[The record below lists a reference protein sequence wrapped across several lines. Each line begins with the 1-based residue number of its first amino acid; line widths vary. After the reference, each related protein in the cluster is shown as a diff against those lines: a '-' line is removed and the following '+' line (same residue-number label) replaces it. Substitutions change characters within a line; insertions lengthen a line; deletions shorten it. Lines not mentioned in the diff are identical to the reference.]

1 MENRHHV
8 TEPLLIH
15 AHNPHPERIAPV
27 REASLAQSRRL
38 AALAGSVRG
47 PIELCRGEALVSRG
61 LVEAGCQAA
70 ASATGDDHEL
80 WLLPVLALRR
90 QGAALWQTMKDIRA
104 GTGASVCWFLLES
117 TDAELLASLVY
128 TEGLLAWSELVG
140 DPTIA
145 LMVAHDGPPLAG
157 LPSGSLRMRHSVRV
171 PDASVADVM
180 AWCRKRQP
188 AIEAWLG
195 MAVEQSA
202 LEVAVRAATASPWD
216 GWGFSFFD
224 EAQLARAAE
233 PEHVMS
239 VLSASAAM
247 LRFEWRCGPVRLA
260 HLERRSTMDEQAE
273 VVALSR
279 GDAPQRALDPEASV
293 ERSALAAEWRE
304 HPPELMLDQAAV
316 MSWLEGRSAASSA
329 SDAFWYD
336 ARCLN
341 KEVTRE

>member
-8 TEPLLIH
+8 TEPLPVH

-27 REASLAQSRRL
+27 SEASLAQSRRL

-47 PIELCRGEALVSRG
+47 PVELCRGEALTARG
-61 LVEAGCQAA
+61 LAEAACQAA
-70 ASATGDDHEL
+70 ERATDDDHEL
-80 WLLPVLALRR
+80 WLLPVLALLR
-90 QGAALWQTMKDIRA
+90 QGHALWQTMRDIRA
-104 GTGASVCWFLLES
+104 GSGASACWFLLES
-117 TDAELLASLVY
+117 TDAELLASLVQA
-128 TEGLLAWSELVG
+128 EGLLAWSELVG
-140 DPTIA
+140 DPSIA
-145 LMVAHDGPPLAG
+145 LIVAHDGPPLARG
-157 LPSGSLRMRHSVRV
+157 SGGSLRMRHSIRV

-202 LEVAVRAATASPWD
+202 LEVAVRAATTSPWD
-216 GWGFSFFD
+216 DWGFSFFD

-260 HLERRSTMDEQAE
+260 HLERRSTMDQQAE
-273 VVALSR
+273 VVALAR
-279 GDAPQRALDPEASV
+279 GETPQQVLDPEASM
-293 ERSALAAEWRE
+293 EHSALEGEWRE
-304 HPPELMLDQAAV
+304 GPSELVLDQAAV
-316 MSWLEGRSAASSA
+316 MSWLEGRSPASSA